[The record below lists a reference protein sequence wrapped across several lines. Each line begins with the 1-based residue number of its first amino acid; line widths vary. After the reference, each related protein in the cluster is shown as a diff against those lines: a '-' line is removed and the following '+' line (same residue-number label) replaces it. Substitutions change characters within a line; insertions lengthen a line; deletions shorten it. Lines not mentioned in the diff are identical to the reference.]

1 MNTLIINKS
10 DLRHNINIIKK
21 QINAHD
27 YTIIGVVKG
36 NGYGLGLEEY
46 SKVLIENGIT
56 ILATATVEEAIA
68 LRKINKEIEI
78 LDMSSTSIKEEIEEL
93 VENNITVTIGS
104 METAEIMNEIA
115 TKGKSIKAHIKID
128 TGFGRYG
135 FLHEDKETII
145 KTIKSLN
152 KNIEVQGIFTHFSL
166 AYYKNSKSTIKQ
178 YSAFMEVIEAL
189 ESENINIKLKHVCNS
204 PAFINFPE
212 MRLNCARIGSAFLG
226 RVNASANLG
235 LKKIG
240 ILQSQ
245 VTQIKNLPKDFN
257 VGYLDTYKTKKETK
271 VAIIPI
277 GYIDGYNMG
286 TKEDM
291 FRTVDKLRNLKH
303 QIHKLFTKQQLKI
316 CINNNYY
323 NIIGKIGMYH
333 ITVDITNGNV
343 NIGDIA
349 NLDVNP
355 VFVNSTVKREYV

>member
-1 MNTLIINKS
+1 MNTLIINKN

-21 QINAHD
+21 QVNVQD
-27 YTIIGVVKG
+27 YAIIGVVKG

-46 SKVLIENGIT
+46 SNFLIENGIK

-78 LDMSSTSIKEEIEEL
+78 LDMSSTSIEEEIEEL
-93 VENNITVTIGS
+93 VENNIIVTIGS
-104 METAEIMNEIA
+104 TKTAEIINKIA
-115 TKGKSIKAHIKID
+115 TKGKNIKAHIKID

-135 FLHEDKETII
+135 FLYKDKEIII

-152 KNIEVQGIFTHFSL
+152 ENVEVQGIFTHFSL

-226 RVNASANLG
+226 RVNASASLG

-277 GYIDGYNMG
+277 GYMDGYNMG
-286 TKEDM
+286 TKDDM

-303 QIHKLFTKQQLKI
+303 QIHNLFTKQNLKI